1 MQKFDVIVLGAGA
14 AGLMCG
20 IEAARRGRRVAVLD
34 HADKAAEKIRISGGG
49 KCNFTHLKS
58 TPKNFLS
65 QNPHFCISA
74 LKRFTAWD
82 FLDRVIA
89 RGIPYFEKTEGQ
101 LFCED
106 SAHDIIDMLLNDL
119 HDAGGALWLTTTIE
133 RVEPFEGGFRLATS
147 RTTLECEK
155 LVLATGGLSI
165 PKMGATGFA
174 YELARQFG
182 HEIIETRAGLVP
194 FALGDDKLAQLQG
207 LAGVSLTA
215 KVTVGKTSFTDGFL
229 FTHRGLSGPAVL
241 QASNYWHVGQAI
253 EIDLLPDID
262 FMAWLLDKKKNR
274 PKQILSNVLPE
285 ALPKRL
291 AERWLEMLDLPAA
304 SKMADLPNASLTL
317 LANAVQKWT
326 FVPMGTE
333 GYRTA
338 EVTLGGVDTKH
349 LSSQTM
355 ESTLHPGLYFIGECV
370 DVTGWLGGYNFQ
382 WAWSSGW
389 ACGQAV

>member
-14 AGLMCG
+14 AGLMCA

-82 FLDRVIA
+82 FLDRVTK
-89 RGIPYFEKTEGQ
+89 RGIPYFEKTDGQ
-101 LFCED
+101 LFCEN
-106 SAHDIIDMLLNDL
+106 SAHDIIDMLLEDL
-119 HDAGGALWLTTTIE
+119 HDAGGALWLKTTIE

-174 YELARQFG
+174 YEMARQFG
-182 HEIIETRAGLVP
+182 HEIVETRAGLVP

-215 KVTVGKTSFTDGFL
+215 KVTVDKTSFTDGFL

-241 QASNYWHVGQAI
+241 QASNYWHVGQPV
-253 EIDLLPDID
+253 EIDLLPDVD
-262 FMAWLLDKKKNR
+262 LMAWLLDKKKNR

-304 SKMADLPNASLTL
+304 SKMADLPNASLAL
-317 LANAVQKWT
+317 LANAIQKWT

-338 EVTLGGVDTKH
+338 EVTLGGIDTKH